1 MFCSAVFNIAMHYE
15 ITNSRVACL
24 TAAIFGERNRQAT
37 QTQGIEF
44 MTVAYTD
51 IVGFNQSTFDT
62 LVKSNT
68 AAAEGVQKLTKHLVN
83 YSSKSSKT

>member
-1 MFCSAVFNIAMHYE
+1 
-15 ITNSRVACL
+15 
-24 TAAIFGERNRQAT
+24 
-37 QTQGIEF
+37 

-68 AAAEGVQKLTKHLVN
+68 AAAEGVQNSPSTLSTTQANHRRRSRRQQKVIFCKDAD
-83 YSSKSSKT
+83 

>member
-1 MFCSAVFNIAMHYE
+1 
-15 ITNSRVACL
+15 
-24 TAAIFGERNRQAT
+24 
-37 QTQGIEF
+37 